1 MELLKQFYEEEDGM
15 GVIEIVMIIAALMCV
30 ALIFRN
36 TIIDFV
42 QDLLQ
47 RVLNQ
52 GNSSTG
58 GNVSGASHF

>member
-30 ALIFRN
+30 ALIFKD
-36 TIIDFV
+36 TLIAFV
-42 QDLLQ
+42 KDLLQ

-58 GNVSGASHF
+58 GNVSGASQF

>member
-30 ALIFRN
+30 ALIFKD
-36 TIIDFV
+36 TLIAFV
-42 QDLLQ
+42 KDLLQ

-58 GNVSGASHF
+58 GNVSGGSQF

>member
-58 GNVSGASHF
+58 GNVSGASQF